1 MNSDT
6 YIQSCING
14 ICNDIANCS
23 TGERNSVLNKKAYRL
38 FQAVGAG
45 QVVEQLAVARLTEAA
60 QEIGLTLQS
69 VKDTLKSARRGIAVP
84 KPFGNDEGIALT
96 PEIRQRAS
104 AQQAEK
110 DAQARA
116 KQLKSIEWLNDL
128 KHNSAAGSPYLARKQ
143 LSDAHHLFFTGEDN
157 KGAFTAH
164 ELFNKSG
171 HSAGFERIYHDGS
184 KMVSAGCGASG
195 VYYGCFLSGQ
205 DDDSVC
211 YVTEGAAD
219 AVSIMLSTGKD
230 AYSATS
236 ATNII
241 KVAQLMKPEYQRV
254 IIALDNDKA
263 GLKVAEKL
271 GAEFLCVIPEK
282 EGADYSDVYCA
293 GGVDEVNRQLTNKA
307 KPEQPTDKAT
317 VLNLDQFAITN
328 IEEMRS
334 MLTNDNWV
342 LDRLALMGQITIIFA
357 KPNSGKTLLTLRMLI
372 DSVKNGSVAG
382 SDIYYLNSDDTL
394 RGLTTKAELA
404 AQYGIKMLASGYNG
418 FKNSH
423 LAVMLEQL
431 TARDEA
437 KGKVLILDT
446 LKKFSDLMN
455 KTESSAFNEIMRGFV
470 SKGGTVIALAH
481 TNKARDA
488 DGKVIFQGTSDTVDD
503 ADCCYT
509 LDVVNSVDDSFRG
522 TKLTTKTV
530 LFENFKARGD
540 NTDKVSYQYTKIDGE
555 PYSALLDSVKPVDEI
570 EAMQAEKRG
579 RIDKKLADHAEEIQ
593 LILDAIAAGTQTTE
607 KIISYLMEEGISRAR
622 AKKVLKEHSGDDY
635 HEGHRW
641 RVERGEK
648 NGRLYRALR

>member
-1 MNSDT
+1 MNNDI
-6 YIQSCING
+6 YIQSCIDG
-14 ICNDIANCS
+14 MCNDIAECS
-23 TGERNSVLNKKAYRL
+23 AGGRNNLFNDKAFRM

-45 QVVEQLAVARLTEAA
+45 QVPEQLAVSRLTEAA
-60 QEIGLTLQS
+60 KTIGLTQQEIT
-69 VKDTLKSARRGIAVP
+69 DTLKSAKRGMTQP
-84 KPFGNDEGIALT
+84 KPFGNDEVLLA
-96 PEIRQRAS
+96 PEISAKAS
-104 AQQAEK
+104 ALQAEQ
-110 DAQARA
+110 DVQARA
-116 KQLKSIEWLNDL
+116 KQSQSIEWLNGL
-128 KHNSAAGSPYLARKQ
+128 KRNSAADSPYLARKQ
-143 LSDAHHLFFTGEDN
+143 LTNAHHLFFTGEDN

-171 HSAGFERIYHDGS
+171 QSAGFERIYHDGS
-184 KMVSAGCGASG
+184 KMVSAGSGASG
-195 VYYGCFLSGQ
+195 VYYGCFLSGK

-211 YVTEGAAD
+211 YITEGAAD
-219 AVSIMLSTGKD
+219 AVSIMFSTGKD
-230 AYSATS
+230 CFSATS
-236 ATNII
+236 ATNIT
-241 KVAQLMKPEYQRV
+241 KVAQLMKSEYQRV
-254 IIALDNDKA
+254 IVALDNDKA

-271 GAEFLCVIPEK
+271 GGEFKCVMPEK
-282 EGADYSDVYCA
+282 EGADYSDIYCA
-293 GGVDEVNRQLTNKA
+293 GGVDEVNKQLMNEV
-307 KPEQPTDKAT
+307 KPKQLVDKTAI
-317 VLNLDQFAITN
+317 LNLDQFAITN

-334 MLTNDNWV
+334 MLANDNWV

-372 DSVKNGSVAG
+372 DSVKVGSISG
-382 SDIYYLNSDDTL
+382 EDIYYLNSDDTL

-404 AQYGIKMLASGYNG
+404 AQHGIKMLASGYNG

-470 SKGGTVIALAH
+470 SKGGTVVALAH

-522 TKLTTKTV
+522 TKMTTKTV

-540 NTDKVSYQYTKIDGE
+540 NTDKVSYQYTKVDGE
-555 PYSALLDSVKPVDEI
+555 PYSALLDSVKPVDEL
-570 EAMQAEKRG
+570 EAVQAEIRG
-579 RIDKKLADHAEEIQ
+579 RIDRKLAEHAEEIQ
-593 LILDAIAAGTQTTE
+593 LIIDAIASDTRTTE
-607 KIISYLMEEGISRAR
+607 KIVSFLMSEGISRAR
-622 AKKVLKEHSGDDY
+622 AKKVLKEHTGDNFS
-635 HEGHRW
+635 EGHRW
-641 RVERGEK
+641 KVERGEK
-648 NGRLYRALR
+648 NERLYRALI

>member
-45 QVVEQLAVARLTEAA
+45 QVAEQLAVARLTEAA
-60 QEIGLTLQS
+60 QEIGLTLQP
-69 VKDTLKSARRGIAVP
+69 VKDTLKSARRGIAAP

-104 AQQAEK
+104 AQQAEQ
-110 DAQARA
+110 DAQAQA

-143 LSDAHHLFFTGEDN
+143 LSDAHQLFFTGEDN

-171 HSAGFERIYHDGS
+171 QSAGFERIYHDGS

-195 VYYGCFLSGQ
+195 VYYGVFFSGQ

-241 KVAQLMKPEYQRV
+241 KVAQLMQPEYQRV

-263 GLKVAEKL
+263 GLKVVEKL
-271 GAEFLCVIPEK
+271 GDEFLCVIPEK

-307 KPEQPTDKAT
+307 KPDQPTDKAT

-540 NTDKVSYQYTKIDGE
+540 NADKVSYQYTKIDGE

-593 LILDAIAAGTQTTE
+593 LILDAIAAGTKTTE

>member
-1 MNSDT
+1 MNNDI
-6 YIQSCING
+6 YIQSCIDG
-14 ICNDIANCS
+14 MCNDIAECS
-23 TGERNSVLNKKAYRL
+23 AGGRNNLFNDKAFRM

-45 QVVEQLAVARLTEAA
+45 QVSEQIAISRLTEAA
-60 QEIGLTLQS
+60 KTIGLSQQEIR
-69 VKDTLKSARRGIAVP
+69 DTLKSAKRGMTQP
-84 KPFGNDEGIALT
+84 KPFGNEGVVLT
-96 PEIRQRAS
+96 PEIKQRAS
-104 AQQAEK
+104 AQQAGQE
-110 DAQARA
+110 AQAQA

-143 LSDAHHLFFTGEDN
+143 LSEAHHLFFTGEDN

-171 HSAGFERIYHDGS
+171 QSAGFERIYHDGS

-195 VYYGCFLSGQ
+195 VYYGCFVSGQ

-271 GAEFLCVIPEK
+271 GGEFSCVMPEK
-282 EGADYSDVYCA
+282 EGADYSDVFCA
-293 GGVDEVNRQLTNKA
+293 GGVEEVNKQLMNEV
-307 KPEQPTDKAT
+307 KPKQLVDKTAI
-317 VLNLDQFAITN
+317 LNLDQFAITN

-334 MLTNDNWV
+334 MLANDNWV

-372 DSVKNGSVAG
+372 DSVKVGSISG
-382 SDIYYLNSDDTL
+382 EDIYYLNSDDTL

-404 AQYGIKMLASGYNG
+404 AQHGIKMLASGYNG

-509 LDVVNSVDDSFRG
+509 LDVVNSADDSFRG
-522 TKLTTKTV
+522 TKMTTKTV

-540 NTDKVSYQYTKIDGE
+540 NTDKVSYQYTKVEGE
-555 PYSALLDSVKPVDEI
+555 PYSALLDSVKPVDEL
-570 EAMQAEKRG
+570 EAAQAEIRG
-579 RIDKKLADHAEEIQ
+579 RIDRKLAEHAEEIQ
-593 LILDAIAAGTQTTE
+593 LILDAIADDTRTTD
-607 KIISYLMEEGISRAR
+607 KIVSFLMGEGISRAR
-622 AKKVLKEHSGDDY
+622 AKKVLKEHTGDNFS
-635 HEGHRW
+635 EGHRW
-641 RVERGEK
+641 KVERGEK
-648 NGRLYRALR
+648 NERLYRALR